1 MNLSIVVVSWRSRDF
16 LRRCLTSLRATVP
29 GAECVVIE
37 NGSRDG
43 TAEMVQGRFP
53 GVRLVDSPSNL
64 GYAGGCNR
72 GLADSGGDVVL
83 FLNPDVEVIP
93 GSVQALAAA
102 LRSDDRI
109 GAVGGLL
116 VNRDGQPQRRYAPRP
131 FPSLSDLARWVLLP
145 GEHRGELPPGGPAAT
160 DVDQVAGACLLAR
173 RSALEEIGGFDPGFW
188 PVWFE
193 DVDLCLR
200 LRQAGYRVVHHS
212 GARFVHEGG
221 GCIRMME
228 ARDHYTAWYSNIH
241 RYARKQHGV
250 SAGLGIRT
258 LTVAGAA
265 ARLAGTL
272 LPGGAVPY
280 GRGPRATAYLRV
292 ATRSVTGWPNASQ
305 SMS

>member
-1 MNLSIVVVSWRSRDF
+1 MV
-16 LRRCLTSLRATVP
+16 
-29 GAECVVIE
+29 
-37 NGSRDG
+37 RDG
-43 TAEMVQGRFP
+43 FP
-53 GVRLVDSPSNL
+53 GVRLVESPTNL
-64 GYAGGCNR
+64 GFAGGCNR
-72 GLADSGGDVVL
+72 GLADSEGEAVL

-93 GSVQALAAA
+93 GSIQSLIT
-102 LRSDDRI
+102 LLDSDHGI

-116 VNRDGQPQRRYAPRP
+116 VNRDGRPQRRYAPRR
-131 FPSLSDLARWVLLP
+131 FPTLSDLARWVLLP
-145 GEHRGELPPGGPAAT
+145 GERRGELSPGEPAVTA
-160 DVDQVAGACLLAR
+160 VDQVAGACLLAR
-173 RSALEEIGGFDPGFW
+173 RSALEEIGGFDTGFW

-200 LRQAGYRVVHHS
+200 LRRTGYRVVHHS

-228 ARDHYTAWYSNIH
+228 AKDHYAAWYRNIH
-241 RYARKQHGV
+241 RYARKQHGIP
-250 SAGLGIRT
+250 AGIAIRT

-272 LPGGAVPY
+272 LPGGAVPH